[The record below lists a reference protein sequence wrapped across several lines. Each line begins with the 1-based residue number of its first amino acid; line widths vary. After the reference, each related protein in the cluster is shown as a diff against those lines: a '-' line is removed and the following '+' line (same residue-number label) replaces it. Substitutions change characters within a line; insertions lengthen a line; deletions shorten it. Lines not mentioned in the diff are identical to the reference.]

1 MRAGTVRRAEVSEL
15 SRNGDQGKLRE
26 LAERIHSCRADELEY
41 YRSILDLSR
50 AQRTAIV
57 EGDTDALAQATD
69 EKGRLISLIDAID
82 LRVAGLLDEVSYI
95 AGVHSHTCIHPDH
108 AAAPAFAS
116 AVAASA
122 VAATPIWGCAIN
134 ARIAAVMAEILEA
147 ERTNQE
153 LLEQAI
159 SGVHE
164 ELKQIDAGGKAVRAY
179 WGRGGETPPP
189 ASAIDD
195 NA

>member
-1 MRAGTVRRAEVSEL
+1 MGQ
-15 SRNGDQGKLRE
+15 NGQQARLRE
-26 LAERIHSCRADELEY
+26 LTERIHNCRADALEY

-50 AQRTAIV
+50 AQRTSIV
-57 EGDTDALAQATD
+57 EGDTDALARATD

-82 LRVAGLLDEVSYI
+82 LRIAGLLDEVAGI
-95 AGVHSHTCIHPDH
+95 AGVHSHACIHPDH
-108 AAAPAFAS
+108 VAAAA
-116 AVAASA
+116 AVARA
-122 VAATPIWGCAIN
+122 PIGGCALN
-134 ARIAAVMAEILEA
+134 ARIATVMAEILEA
-147 ERTNQE
+147 ERANQE

-159 SGVHE
+159 VGVHE

-189 ASAIDD
+189 ASTIDD

>member
-1 MRAGTVRRAEVSEL
+1 MG
-15 SRNGDQGKLRE
+15 RNGEQAQLRE

-57 EGDTDALAQATD
+57 EGDTDTLAQATD

-82 LRVAGLLDEVSYI
+82 LRIAGLLDEVSYI
-95 AGVHSHTCIHPDH
+95 AGVHSHVCIHPGH
-108 AAAPAFAS
+108 VASVSASAATAT

-122 VAATPIWGCAIN
+122 PIGGCALK

-147 ERTNQE
+147 ERANQE

-164 ELKQIDAGGKAVRAY
+164 ELRQIDAGGKAVRAY
-179 WGRGGETPPP
+179 WGRGGETPPTT
-189 ASAIDD
+189 SAIDD

>member
-1 MRAGTVRRAEVSEL
+1 MG
-15 SRNGDQGKLRE
+15 RNGGQAQIRE
-26 LAERIHSCRADELEY
+26 LAERVHSCRADELEY

-82 LRVAGLLDEVSYI
+82 LRIAGLLDEVFYI
-95 AGVHSHTCIHPDH
+95 AGVRSHACIHPDH
-108 AAAPAFAS
+108 
-116 AVAASA
+116 VAADT
-122 VAATPIWGCAIN
+122 AATVAQAPIGGCALN
-134 ARIAAVMAEILEA
+134 VRIAGVMAEILEA
-147 ERTNQE
+147 ERANQE

-179 WGRGGETPPP
+179 WGRGGETPPTT
-189 ASAIDD
+189 SAIDD

>member
-1 MRAGTVRRAEVSEL
+1 MG
-15 SRNGDQGKLRE
+15 RNGQQAQLRE
-26 LAERIHSCRADELEY
+26 LTERIHNCRADELEY

-50 AQRTAIV
+50 AQRTSIV
-57 EGDTDALAQATD
+57 EGDTDALARATD

-82 LRVAGLLDEVSYI
+82 LRIAGLLDEVACI
-95 AGVHSHTCIHPDH
+95 AGVHSHACIHPDRVAAT
-108 AAAPAFAS
+108 AAA
-116 AVAASA
+116 AATA
-122 VAATPIWGCAIN
+122 TVAATPIGGCALN

-147 ERTNQE
+147 ERANQE

-159 SGVHE
+159 VSVHE

-189 ASAIDD
+189 ASTIDD

>member
-1 MRAGTVRRAEVSEL
+1 LG
-15 SRNGDQGKLRE
+15 RNGQQAQLRE
-26 LAERIHSCRADELEY
+26 LTERIHNCRADELEY

-57 EGDTDALAQATD
+57 EGDTDALARATD

-82 LRVAGLLDEVSYI
+82 LGIAGLLDEVAGI
-95 AGVHSHTCIHPDH
+95 AGVHSHACIHPDH
-108 AAAPAFAS
+108 VAAAA
-116 AVAASA
+116 AVAL
-122 VAATPIWGCAIN
+122 TPIGGCALN
-134 ARIAAVMAEILEA
+134 ARIATVMAEILEA
-147 ERTNQE
+147 ERANQE

-159 SGVHE
+159 IGVHE

-189 ASAIDD
+189 ASTIDD

>member
-1 MRAGTVRRAEVSEL
+1 MG
-15 SRNGDQGKLRE
+15 RNGEQAQLRE
-26 LAERIHSCRADELEY
+26 LAESIHSCRADELEY

-82 LRVAGLLDEVSYI
+82 LRIAGLLDEVSYI
-95 AGVHSHTCIHPDH
+95 AGVHSHACIHLDH
-108 AAAPAFAS
+108 VAADATA
-116 AVAASA
+116 AVAQA
-122 VAATPIWGCAIN
+122 PIGGCAIN
-134 ARIAAVMAEILEA
+134 ARIASVMAEILEA
-147 ERTNQE
+147 ERANQE

-179 WGRGGETPPP
+179 WGRGGETPPTT
-189 ASAIDD
+189 STIDD

>member
-1 MRAGTVRRAEVSEL
+1 MG
-15 SRNGDQGKLRE
+15 RNGEQAQLRE

-82 LRVAGLLDEVSYI
+82 LRIAGLLDEVACI
-95 AGVHSHTCIHPDH
+95 AGVHSHACIHPDRVAAT
-108 AAAPAFAS
+108 AAAT
-116 AVAASA
+116 AAA
-122 VAATPIWGCAIN
+122 AATPIGGCALN

-147 ERTNQE
+147 ERANQE

-159 SGVHE
+159 VSVHE

-189 ASAIDD
+189 ASTIDD